1 MRAYFLRPALQPEAA
16 RRQPPAGPAIS
27 VLLGLAVSLGGCVG
41 SFQWVKDG
49 FSAHHAE
56 AQFASCQLEAERLR
70 YISGE
75 SDEDRAARIHHEAG
89 LCMKADGWRWVQS
102 DGSAASESSR
112 GEQAP
117 TGGASAAALASGG
130 SRDAG
135 REAEGDKSASSQGA
149 PTEQAGDS
157 SAAQA
162 GDKKEKEEEG
172 DDDEDEDE

>member
-1 MRAYFLRPALQPEAA
+1 MRAYFLRPALQPQAA
-16 RRQPPAGPAIS
+16 RRQPPAGPVIS

-75 SDEDRAARIHHEAG
+75 SDEERAARIHHEAG

-117 TGGASAAALASGG
+117 TGRAAAAVAGGG
-130 SRDAG
+130 SDAG
-135 REAEGDKSASSQGA
+135 HEVEADKSASSQGA
-149 PTEQAGDS
+149 ATEQAGDS